1 MFTGIITDI
10 GTVKS
15 VTKGGDTRVEI
26 ETSYDTSTIDLG
38 ASIACAGACL
48 TVIETGQDWFAI
60 EASRETIDKTTL
72 GRWQKGHRVN
82 LERALKAGDELGG
95 HIVTGH
101 VDGLGEVLTISPD
114 GDSIRIQFR
123 APAEL
128 SSSIATKGSIT
139 VDGVSLTVNETGG
152 QDFGVNLIPHT
163 QQNTTL
169 GVLKPGQ
176 PVNLEIDLLARYV
189 ARALGKE

>member
-10 GTVKS
+10 GTVKY

-123 APAEL
+123 
-128 SSSIATKGSIT
+128 
-139 VDGVSLTVNETGG
+139 
-152 QDFGVNLIPHT
+152 
-163 QQNTTL
+163 
-169 GVLKPGQ
+169 
-176 PVNLEIDLLARYV
+176 
-189 ARALGKE
+189 

>member
-114 GDSIRIQFR
+114 GVSIRIQFR